1 MIRHMLV
8 ILLAGLP
15 LMLPLAASA
24 QTTPAPSEEGPTG
37 GRDCERKPPPQT
49 S

>member
-8 ILLAGLP
+8 IFLAGLP
-15 LMLPLAASA
+15 LTLPLAASA
-24 QTTPAPSEEGPTG
+24 QTTPPPSEEGPT